1 MAWYSEIVKEIIFAT
16 GNTGKLATLRS
27 HLSLAGL
34 DITIDPRPLDLIEPQ
49 AATATEVA
57 KVKAQ
62 QAYDLLQK
70 PVLVDDSSFHIHA
83 LGGFPGPYIK
93 YMLETVGIEGIMK
106 FMKGQDDRRAYF
118 MSSLVFIDEHGIS
131 HVFEGKDKEGEI
143 VESIDPIDHPEAWSE
158 LWKIFA
164 PPGYGGKTY
173 SQLSHEELRA
183 HRGEK
188 GVSAY
193 TLFTNWLKTQ

>member
-1 MAWYSEIVKEIIFAT
+1 MKEVIFAT
-16 GNTGKLATLRS
+16 GNNGKIATLKS
-27 HLSLAGL
+27 HLSLAEL
-34 DITIDPRPLDLIEPQ
+34 KIDVIQQPLELIEPQ

-93 YMLETVGIEGIMK
+93 YMLETVGVDGIVK
-106 FMKGQDDRRAYF
+106 FMKGQNNRRAYF
-118 MSSLVFIDEHGIS
+118 MSSLVFIDEHGTA
-131 HVFEGKDKEGEI
+131 HMFESKDPDGEI
-143 VESIDPIDHPEAWSE
+143 IDYVDTTDHPEAWSD

-164 PPGYGGKTY
+164 PPGRGGKTY
-173 SQLSHEELRA
+173 SQLSYEELRL
-183 HRGEK
+183 HRADEK
-188 GVSAY
+188 KGSAY
-193 TLFTNWLKTQ
+193 TQFTDWLKTVY